1 VDGSAER
8 EVEPAPLDER
18 PRIGDVVQAVLAES
32 ADRLVRQDALLR
44 VRADSDSVHDAR
56 VAVRRL
62 RSDLRTFGPIVGL
75 ARSRALRERLRRL
88 QDGFSAA
95 RDADVLLAR
104 LGCHLD
110 DLPDADRAAA
120 DDALTPL
127 RDERDA
133 AYARMREMLDEPA
146 HAALLRDVVD
156 MAQQPPAGSAAA
168 ELACDV
174 IPGIVRDAWSAL
186 RKRVRR
192 RSRPPA
198 DEELHRIRIAAK
210 RVRYAAE
217 ALAPVAGRRARS
229 LARAIERLQTIL
241 GDQHDAVVACDRMRA
256 LATDPER
263 AFAAG
268 ALAALEH
275 RAATHGRDAWRTAW
289 RRVKRAHR
297 RLRRAP

>member
-1 VDGSAER
+1 MDGSSER
-8 EVEPAPLDER
+8 AVEPAVLDER
-18 PRIGDVVQAVLAES
+18 PRIGDVVQAALAES
-32 ADRLVRQDALLR
+32 AQRLVRQDALLR
-44 VRADSDSVHDAR
+44 EHADSDSVHDAR

-62 RSDLRTFGPIVGL
+62 RSDLRTFGPVLGL

-104 LGCHLD
+104 LTCHLD
-110 DLPDADRAAA
+110 DLPDTDRVAAE
-120 DDALTPL
+120 DALAPL
-127 RDERDA
+127 REERDA
-133 AYARMREMLDEPA
+133 AYARMREMLDDGG
-146 HAALLRDVVD
+146 HAALLRDVVET
-156 MAQQPPAGSAAA
+156 AQQPPAGSAAA

-198 DEELHRIRIAAK
+198 DQELHRIRIAAK

-217 ALAPVAGRRARS
+217 ALIPVAGRRARS
-229 LARAIERLQTIL
+229 VARAVERLQTIL
-241 GDQHDAVVACDRMRA
+241 GDQHDAVVARERMRA
-256 LATDPER
+256 LAADQQR

-275 RAATHGRDAWRTAW
+275 RAATQGRNAWRKAW

-297 RLRRAP
+297 RLRRAL